1 MRNGLP
7 SQEERHA
14 KKGSRRKPT
23 KEAREDEAVKNK
35 ASSFQ
40 PIINEAFSLE
50 KKYKPEKI

>member
-1 MRNGLP
+1 MRNGHP

-23 KEAREDEAVKNK
+23 KEAREDEAVKNTTL
-35 ASSFQ
+35 AFQ

-50 KKYKPEKI
+50 KKYKHENI

>member
-35 ASSFQ
+35 ASNFQ